1 VTGRGWTMAVPG
13 QWEDRRRT
21 ISTGEVAR
29 WGEPVTHGGTR
40 VAVSVVIETAPTSP
54 LPELS

>member
-1 VTGRGWTMAVPG
+1 MAVPG

-29 WGEPVTHGGTR
+29 WGEPVTHCGTR